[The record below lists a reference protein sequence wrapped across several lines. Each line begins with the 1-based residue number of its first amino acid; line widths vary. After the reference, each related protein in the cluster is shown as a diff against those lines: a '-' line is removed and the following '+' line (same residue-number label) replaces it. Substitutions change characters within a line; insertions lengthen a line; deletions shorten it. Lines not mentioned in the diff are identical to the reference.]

1 MTAAPWVLT
10 GGRVIYN
17 PKGGDPAAT
26 GNCGITIK
34 TLDPVRDALNMGP
47 ERNTPVSSV
56 YVNADMSA
64 GLAGLID
71 H

>member
-1 MTAAPWVLT
+1 M
-10 GGRVIYN
+10 
-17 PKGGDPAAT
+17 
-26 GNCGITIK
+26 TIK
-34 TLDPVRDALNMGP
+34 TLNPVSDALNIGP

>member
-1 MTAAPWVLT
+1 MFFC
-10 GGRVIYN
+10 N
-17 PKGGDPAAT
+17 PKGGYHAAT
-26 GNCGITIK
+26 GNGGMTIK
-34 TLDPVRDALNMGP
+34 TLNPVSDALNIGP

>member
-1 MTAAPWVLT
+1 M
-10 GGRVIYN
+10 
-17 PKGGDPAAT
+17 
-26 GNCGITIK
+26 TIK
-34 TLDPVRDALNMGP
+34 TLNPVSDALNIGP
-47 ERNTPVSSV
+47 ERNAPVSSV